1 MLNGKR
7 KTKPKEV
14 KKVARL
20 SNYYK
25 YARMMYLYENFF
37 IFTEGGR
44 VQDEVGGTVTAWCTL
59 I

>member
-1 MLNGKR
+1 MASA
-7 KTKPKEV
+7 KTKPEEV